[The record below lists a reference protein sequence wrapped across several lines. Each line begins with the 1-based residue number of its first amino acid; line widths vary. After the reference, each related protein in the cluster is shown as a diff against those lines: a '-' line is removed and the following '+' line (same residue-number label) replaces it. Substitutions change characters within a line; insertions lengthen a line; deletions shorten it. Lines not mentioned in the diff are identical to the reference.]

1 MVNDILFA
9 FRTLRRSP
17 GFTAVAILSLAL
29 GIGANTAI
37 FSLLYQVVLRS
48 LPVRDPQSLVV
59 LRDDSFSFGW
69 NRRDSDCSV
78 FSYPMYEALRDR
90 NQVFDG
96 LIGRA
101 AFSANFSYNANAVS
115 ANAELVTGNFF
126 DVLGVKPA
134 LGRLVLPSDDH
145 SDAQEIVVVL
155 SYRFWSHQLGQ
166 NPAVL
171 NHRVLVNR
179 HPMLVVGIAPPGF
192 HGVISGRDP
201 DLYAPINAVGLFD
214 PNWTTRALPDHY
226 WIALFGRLK
235 PEISEQQANAKLLPL
250 FRSTLREELPQF
262 KNASASDR
270 QRILAKTLAVQPA
283 AQGFNQLQLRW
294 ETPLL
299 VLMVMVGMVLLM
311 ACVNVANLLMARAA
325 GREREFAI
333 RLAVGATKF
342 QVFRQ
347 LLIESLVLS
356 FAGGLFG
363 LLLSGALTAGLLHLI
378 PPDVLGS
385 WLTAQINW
393 SLLGF
398 SFALA
403 VVTGVLFGLAPAL
416 QAVRPELAHTLR
428 EKTSG
433 ISASSSQGRFRQS
446 LVAAQVCFSL
456 LLLIGAGLF
465 TRSLVNL
472 MNNDPGFQPDGLVTF
487 SIEPT
492 LAGYT
497 SSQNSA
503 LRRQL
508 GERLGSIPGVR
519 SVARANLIPLGG
531 NNIGNGISK
540 PGVPFD
546 REHILDVRENLV
558 GPGYFHT
565 LGIPLL
571 AGRDF
576 SDADTSSSQRVVIL
590 SEAVARRLFPGES
603 PIGHQLRM
611 GAEGTTVQVVGL
623 VRDSKFE
630 GLRDAP
636 GKMVYVPDEQSDFAI
651 ALPTAFFLRTADNDR
666 NVMTAVPKAVK
677 QLDASLPVN
686 GLTTMKDFVDNT
698 IYTDRLMAILA
709 IAFGV
714 LATTLA
720 AVGLYGIIS
729 YAVTRRTQEFGI
741 RLALGAERRDIVRL
755 VIREVAWLV
764 GIGLVVGLPASY
776 ALARLIES
784 QLYGIQAYDPFV
796 LLGAVLVLAIAAA
809 LSGWIPTLRAM
820 RIEPTQALRYE

>member
-1 MVNDILFA
+1 MRNDLLFA

-17 GFTAVAILSLAL
+17 AFTTVAILSLAL

-78 FSYPMYEALRDR
+78 FSYPMYEALRNS

-101 AFSANFSYNANAVS
+101 GFSANFSYNANAVS

-134 LGRLVLPSDDH
+134 RGRLVLPSDDH
-145 SDAQEIVVVL
+145 SDTQENVVVL
-155 SYRFWSHQLGQ
+155 SFRFWSHQLGQ

-214 PNWTTRALPDHY
+214 ANWTTRGAPDHY
-226 WIALFGRLK
+226 WVALFGRLK
-235 PEISEQQANAKLLPL
+235 PEISDEQANAKLLPL

-262 KNASASDR
+262 TNVSASDR
-270 QRILAKTLAVQPA
+270 KRILAKTLTVQPA
-283 AQGFNQLQLRW
+283 ARGFNQLQLQW
-294 ETPLL
+294 QTPLV

-347 LLIESLVLS
+347 LLVESLVLS
-356 FAGGLFG
+356 FAGGLLG
-363 LLLSGALTAGLLHLI
+363 LLLSGALTAGLLHVI
-378 PPDVLGS
+378 PPDVFGS

-403 VVTGVLFGLAPAL
+403 VVTGILFGLAPAL
-416 QAVRPELAHTLR
+416 QAVRPELAPTLQ
-428 EKTSG
+428 EKASG

-446 LVAAQVCFSL
+446 LVAAQVCLSL

-508 GERLGSIPGVR
+508 GERLASIPGVR

-531 NNIGNGISK
+531 YNIGNGISK
-540 PGVPFD
+540 AGAPFD
-546 REHILDVRENLV
+546 REHIVDVRENIV

-576 SDADTSSSQRVVIL
+576 SDADTNSSQRVVIL
-590 SEAVARRLFPGES
+590 SEAAARQLFPGDS

-611 GAEGTTVQVVGL
+611 GAGGINVQVVGM
-623 VRDSKFE
+623 VKDSKFE
-630 GLRDAP
+630 GLRNAP
-636 GKMVYVPDEQSDFAI
+636 GKMVYVPDEQSEMML
-651 ALPTAFFLRTADNDR
+651 ALPTAFFLRTAGNDR
-666 NVMTAVPKAVK
+666 NVITAVPKAVK

-686 GLTTMKDFVDNT
+686 NLTTMKDFVDTT

-741 RLALGAERRDIVRL
+741 RLALGAERGDIVSL
-755 VIREVAWLV
+755 VVGEVAWLV
-764 GIGLVVGLPASY
+764 GIGLVIGLPASY

-784 QLYGIQAYDPFV
+784 QLYGIQANDPFV
-796 LLGAVLVLAIAAA
+796 LTGAVLTLAIAAA
-809 LSGWIPTLRAM
+809 LAGWIPILRAM
-820 RIEPTQALRYE
+820 RIEPTRALRYE